1 MKELLGIPLEF
12 RHLNL
17 QKLYYV
23 GNLSLLNKRKIT
35 ILGSRNPNIYAQ
47 HFTQEIAKKISQY
60 GMAVVSGG
68 ALGID
73 IIAHS
78 FSLPLT
84 IMISPS
90 SLDIIYPKTNSQI
103 IQKMYKESLVLSQ
116 FAPPY
121 HPKAYSFLERN
132 KLVVSLGE
140 CIIIPQANL
149 KSGSMQSAKY
159 ALSLNKKVYVI
170 PHHLGESDGT
180 EYLAKEGLAE
190 VIWNID
196 EFLKNLLGESI
207 YAQPID
213 EILEFCRHNPFFEE
227 ALLKFGDRIFEYELE
242 GKIRRNNGRIEVV

>member
-1 MKELLGIPLEF
+1 MKELFEIPLELQ
-12 RHLNL
+12 HLNL

-23 GNLSLLNKRKIT
+23 GNLSLLNKRKVT
-35 ILGSRNPNIYAQ
+35 ILGSRNPNLYAQ

-60 GMAVVSGG
+60 GMVVVSGG

-84 IMISPS
+84 IMIAPS
-90 SLDIIYPKTNSQI
+90 SLDIIYPKTNFQM
-103 IQKMYKESLVLSQ
+103 IQRMYEQSLVLSQ
-116 FAPPY
+116 FAPSY
-121 HPKAYSFLERN
+121 QPKTYSFLERN

-140 CIIIPQANL
+140 CIILPQANL
-149 KSGSMQSAKY
+149 KSGSMQSAEY
-159 ALSLNKKVYVI
+159 ALSLKKKIYVI
-170 PHHLGESDGT
+170 PHRLGESEGT

-190 VIWNID
+190 VIWNVN
-196 EFLKNLLGESI
+196 EFLESLFGECI
-207 YAQPID
+207 QAQPID

-242 GKIRRNNGRIEVV
+242 GKIRRNNGRVEVV